1 MNTADLIAALAL
13 PSDARVDRRVPKKLL
28 LEQGAPTPADK
39 RQINDGVEELFW
51 VAALKP
57 TTIGVPEYRDAVRE
71 YLEIAVLSLTV
82 RPGAKSGRLTEL
94 VHRAVPY
101 PVLLVTEQPSRLG
114 LSLAHKRWSQG
125 ESGKTVLDGEVIEVA
140 LEGNPQMTQMDA
152 DYSKPFLNRLAIAN
166 QSRTN
171 LLTLYQG
178 WVDTFL
184 ALHAAQMTGTFAVAA
199 SAEHAAERREALQ
212 ECARLEAQIS
222 ALRAA
227 AEKET
232 QIARQVEHNLELK
245 RLKARLESA
254 RGRL

>member
-1 MNTADLIAALAL
+1 MNGADLIAALAL
-13 PSDARVDRRVPKKLL
+13 PGSARVDQRVPKKLL
-28 LEQGAPTPADK
+28 VENGAPTAADK

-57 TTIGVPEYRDAVRE
+57 TTVGVPEYRDAVRE

-82 RPGAKSGRLTEL
+82 RPGAKSSRLTEL

-101 PVLLVTEQPSRLG
+101 PVLLVAEESSGLG

-125 ESGKTVLDGEVIEVA
+125 ESGKTVLDGEVIAADWDDGLDANVLHAFQGA
-140 LEGNPQMTQMDA
+140 LA
-152 DYSKPFLNRLAIAN
+152 LAN
-166 QSRTN
+166 QPRTT
-171 LLTLYQG
+171 LYALYQG
-178 WVDTFL
+178 WIDTLL

-199 SAEHAAERREALQ
+199 SVEHATERREALQ
-212 ECARLEAQIS
+212 ECARLEVQIT

-232 QIARQVEHNLELK
+232 QIARQVDLNLEVK
-245 RLKARLESA
+245 RLRAGLATARAKL
-254 RGRL
+254 